1 MNSKTR
7 KSSIAGPAGALEI
20 ALDLPAGDS
29 RGIAV
34 IAHPHPLFGGTLDNK
49 VVQTLARAFVQSGW
63 TAVRF
68 NFRGVG
74 GSAGSHDEGRGEL
87 EDFMAV
93 VQQVAPSGEGEATL
107 ALAGFSFGAFV
118 TTHAFERLNP
128 SRNIEKLVLV
138 GTSVSRAPAAPIDA
152 AAHGKT
158 LLVHG
163 EQDDTVLLSDVL
175 DWARPQALPV
185 TVVPGVGHFFHGQLP
200 LLKNLVIRH
209 LASPAV

>member
-1 MNSKTR
+1 MNSKTQ
-7 KSSIAGPAGALEI
+7 KSSMAGPAGALEI
-20 ALDLPAGDS
+20 ALDLPAGES